1 MTISMR
7 IMQRITSYIAFYA
20 PLCFKTSYYAIINN
34 TVVWL
39 SDHCMKTSELEE
51 LLSKRPF
58 IRSKAIISI
67 VFDFHGNTYNKEECL
82 TPKSESSDFIAVEE
96 YVCNMHSD
104 KQYFK
109 LQDIAN
115 IIYDIERISRGEFRN
130 YDRTKWICYKRE
142 AIGIL

>member
-1 MTISMR
+1 MR
-7 IMQRITSYIAFYA
+7 IMQKITRYIPFYA

-34 TVVWL
+34 TIIWL

-67 VFDFHGNTYNKEECL
+67 VFDFYGDTYNNEECL
-82 TPKSESSDFIAVEE
+82 TPKFKPSDFIAVDE
-96 YVCNMHSD
+96 YVCNIHG
-104 KQYFK
+104 KEQYFE

-115 IIYDIERISRGEFRN
+115 IIYDIERVSRGKFIN
-130 YDRTKWICYKRE
+130 YDKAKWTLYKRE
-142 AIGIL
+142 AVGVL